1 MEFPERIYL
10 FDCNP
15 SLAIK
20 LDGDTEYIRKDIVD
34 DMLKTAEDHA
44 YFAGSEA
51 MREKL
56 DKIKELADNMYY
68 AAQYLTTDASK
79 LHEAMKQYRYFTIY
93 ELKEIN
99 YGTENT

>member
-44 YFAGSEA
+44 YFAGGEA
-51 MREKL
+51 MREKAISRL
-56 DKIKELADNMYY
+56 ESLCKEWHLHESTEAKYRLEAYKEL
-68 AAQYLTTDASK
+68 L
-79 LHEAMKQYRYFTIY
+79 EI
-93 ELKEIN
+93 LKED
-99 YGTENT
+99 